1 MSSLCQICG
10 ARFYDND
17 LDRNP
22 LAHFC
27 IGLDG
32 PAIVH
37 EDAESSVPHTP
48 ELERPKEIAA
58 VSQQHCESSFVHL
71 TLDSYI
77 LTLPLAIQL
86 PAPAHAKE
94 DLVEIAKL
102 RGEVDQLRAKL
113 QEGNVSFA

>member
-10 ARFYDND
+10 ARFYDKD

-48 ELERPKEIAA
+48 ELEKPKEIAA
-58 VSQQHCESSFVHL
+58 VSQQHS
-71 TLDSYI
+71 
-77 LTLPLAIQL
+77 IQL

-94 DLVEIAKL
+94 DLIEIAKL

-113 QEGNVSFA
+113 QEGHVSCP